1 MPPAMPR
8 RRRFARREDLGLTKA
23 EFAVLR
29 RLDSPRK
36 IQAFLFGLRQNF
48 EPRGETCHGVREVLR
63 TRQAHCIEGAM
74 LAAAA
79 LWVHGEPPLLL
90 DMRAVQDY
98 DHVVAVFRR
107 RGRWGAISKTNGATL
122 RWRDPVYR
130 SLREL
135 AMSYLHEYANRREH
149 KTLREYSRPF
159 DLRAVPASAW
169 VTPAKGAWAIAERL
183 DELVHYPLLTRAEA
197 RELVRRD
204 PFERRIGGM
213 RQYRLPA
220 AFRSS
225 RSKRL

>member
-1 MPPAMPR
+1 MPR
-8 RRRFARREDLGLTKA
+8 RRRHARREDLGLEKA

-36 IQAFLFGLRQNF
+36 IQAFLHGLKQNF
-48 EPRGETCHGVREVLR
+48 EPGGETCHGVREVLR
-63 TRQAHCIEGAM
+63 TRTAHCIEGAL

-90 DMRAVQDY
+90 DLRAVRDY
-98 DHVVAVFRR
+98 DHVVALFRR

-135 AMSYLHEYANRREH
+135 AMSYLHEYTNRREH

-159 DLRAVPASAW
+159 DLRSLPASAW
-169 VTPAKGAWAIAERL
+169 VTPRKGAWGVAERL
-183 DELVHYPLLTRAEA
+183 DELPHTALLTRAEE

-204 PFERRIGGM
+204 PFERTVGEL

-220 AFRSS
+220 AYRSD